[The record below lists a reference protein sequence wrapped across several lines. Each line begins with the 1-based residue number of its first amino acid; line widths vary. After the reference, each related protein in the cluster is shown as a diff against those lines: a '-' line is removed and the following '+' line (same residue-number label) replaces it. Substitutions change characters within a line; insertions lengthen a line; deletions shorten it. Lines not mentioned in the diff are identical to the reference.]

1 MHHNEYNWYST
12 SKYSTVINPL
22 INIFSDTTNRFQR
35 MIVRER
41 PYPQQYSDEGRYPL
55 GRTTDPES
63 LKMRSQLTTPLQE
76 KTLQKWAAHQKEMAD
91 QCLLRKRQLGLRH
104 EDSDPSWRTYPEKR
118 TTYEEDDHE
127 TQGGSDASQPSWNE
141 YDRSKYVLN
150 RKVNPPSVTH
160 SHSSPHSTADSDQI
174 FVDGEK
180 VENNLKVGI
189 FKISD
194 SQPST
199 TQMRWVVSGKEN
211 NDKHVSSSDNNTS
224 NSSETTA
231 SSPDRPLRK
240 SVSVTTDRGPTL
252 IVTVPSVSENG
263 VEECI
268 LNKYGHCFAPTIC
281 PFSHNGSV
289 KSTKGKKITAPSWP
303 LKLPDTNICS
313 GYLNFQCWDYNCEKR
328 HVVYPSDNVDSQ

>member
-12 SKYSTVINPL
+12 N
-22 INIFSDTTNRFQR
+22 TTNRFQR

-174 FVDGEK
+174 FVD
-180 VENNLKVGI
+180 
-189 FKISD
+189 D

-231 SSPDRPLRK
+231 SSPDIQRPLRK